1 MNKKTIATFICFMLA
16 LSCLLLPAG
25 AERVNDPL
33 VANDFTKQTPKNTT
47 LNFTIRDFTESV
59 NPPSGGSLSHITLAQ
74 LTNEAT
80 GTLRLGTEPVQLGT
94 AIATNKLDQL
104 NFVPAK
110 DYVGEAIF
118 TWDAHYGT
126 DAVSPYP
133 SAVTIYVG
141 EGQTPPD
148 DTETPSPSPAPTTTP
163 APTESPSE
171 PPTQKPLQY
180 EDMLEHWGA
189 YSAGMLG
196 AEGIIVGEEIGGHFY
211 FYPNKVLT
219 RIDFIILTNSIMGI
233 KTKDSLAGNPFADS
247 GVPSYMLRQ
256 AIAAYENGIISGT
269 KNGNALYLNPYEKLT
284 RVEAVKI
291 LDNALK
297 LAHPATEPLS
307 FFDAASI
314 PAWAEQA
321 VKNMEAYGIVKGYS
335 DNTFRPYETITKAQ
349 AAELLYQTF
358 KYQNHARKTQSV
370 FNRIFYGAK

>member
-1 MNKKTIATFICFMLA
+1 MNKKFLA
-16 LSCLLLPAG
+16 SLCCLSFLLTGVVFPAR

-47 LNFTIRDFTESV
+47 LNFTIRDFTDSV
-59 NPPSGGSLSHITLAQ
+59 NPPAGGSLSHITLAQ
-74 LTNEAT
+74 LTNEAA
-80 GTLRLGTEPVQLGT
+80 GTLRLGTEPAKAGS
-94 AIATNKLDQL
+94 AIATDKLDQL

-110 DYVGEAIF
+110 DFVGEAIF

-133 SAVTIYVG
+133 SAVTIVIG
-141 EGQTPPD
+141 AGQDTPEDPGTPPPTPTPPETPEPPD
-148 DTETPSPSPAPTTTP
+148 DT
-163 APTESPSE
+163 
-171 PPTQKPLQY
+171 PTQKPLQY

-211 FYPNKVLT
+211 FYPDKVLT
-219 RIDFIILTNSIMGI
+219 RIDFIILANSIFGI
-233 KTKDSLAGNPFADS
+233 KTKDSLAGNPFADT

-256 AIAAYENGIISGT
+256 AIAAYENGIIAGT
-269 KNGNALYLNPYEKLT
+269 KQNGQLYLNPYDKLT
-284 RVEAVKI
+284 RAEAAKI
-291 LDNALK
+291 LDNGLALE
-297 LAHPATEPLS
+297 HPATEPLS
-307 FFDAASI
+307 FADSASI
-314 PAWAEQA
+314 PTWAEQA

-335 DNTFRPYETITKAQ
+335 DNTFRPYGIITKAQ

-370 FNRIFYGAK
+370 FNKVFYGSK